1 MSKQEEFNRPR
12 EIDDEARISKE
23 AEKKRKF
30 NRYQK
35 RITPLDIQL
44 STLTFLV
51 LKQNPNNSIL
61 RFSNIK
67 QLRGTI

>member
-44 STLTFLV
+44 SSLTFLV

-67 QLRGTI
+67 QTRGTI

>member
-1 MSKQEEFNRPR
+1 MSKQEEFNRPG

-67 QLRGTI
+67 QTRGTI

>member
-1 MSKQEEFNRPR
+1 MSKQEEFNRPG

-23 AEKKRKF
+23 AEMKRKF

-44 STLTFLV
+44 SSLTFLV

-67 QLRGTI
+67 QTRGTI